1 VSTLSLQT
9 PLVGVKESGNGRE
22 LGLEGL
28 KKFMEVKTVLVNMT
42 Y

>member
-1 VSTLSLQT
+1 MSTLSLQI
-9 PLVGVKESGNGRE
+9 PLVGVKESGNGP
-22 LGLEGL
+22 EGL